1 MAAEL
6 LKSGAMTDN
15 IIVMPGSTR
24 PDLLALQTVAGEFG
38 WVVDI
43 AHDLG
48 EIAEAQADRKTVAAF
63 FHRDF
68 LGREYSWVEAI
79 RRLRLTLPEVRVI
92 ACHGFAESIDWPE
105 LSDAGA
111 FHALWLPLK
120 ENEVRQSLGFVWEA
134 EKRLAACAEVPVKI
148 APVRRFGLGRS
159 LRPSSR
165 FRIGSTLGAAV

>member
-1 MAAEL
+1 M
-6 LKSGAMTDN
+6 
-15 IIVMPGSTR
+15 
-24 PDLLALQTVAGEFG
+24 
-38 WVVDI
+38 VDI

-48 EIAEAQADRKTVAAF
+48 EIAGAQADRKTVAAF
-63 FHRDF
+63 VHHDF

-134 EKRLAACAEVPVKI
+134 EKRLAACAEVPAKI
-148 APVRRFGLGRS
+148 APARRFSFGRS
-159 LRPSSR
+159 DRLSNHFPV
-165 FRIGSTLGAAV
+165 GSPHPATLGAAV